1 MLSGDFLL
9 AFCNRFLYRVL
20 FVPFFRSDYF
30 GSRIDLLL
38 CQSALLL
45 FTFPAAMQVDEPV
58 VLVAHCK

>member
-1 MLSGDFLL
+1 LL
-9 AFCNRFLYRVL
+9 FAIVFFIVFSSCLLFCG
-20 FVPFFRSDYF
+20 DYF

-38 CQSALLL
+38 RQSALLL